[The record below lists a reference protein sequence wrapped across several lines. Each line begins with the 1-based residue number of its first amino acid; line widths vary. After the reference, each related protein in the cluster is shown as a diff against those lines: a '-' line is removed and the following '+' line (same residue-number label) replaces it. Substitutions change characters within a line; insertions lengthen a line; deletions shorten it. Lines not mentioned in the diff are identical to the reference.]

1 LPVRDV
7 DFQQASGSYG
17 GHVKPSG
24 NSMPSTSQNITRHEG
39 GARMSQSV
47 IHNGT
52 VYLAGQVAEGAN
64 VAEQTQKIL
73 AEIDRLLA
81 LSGSSK
87 ARLLSAQI
95 FLADISTF
103 AEMNKVWDGWVDKAN
118 APARATVESKLAARQ
133 FLVEI
138 MVIAAQG

>member
-1 LPVRDV
+1 
-7 DFQQASGSYG
+7 
-17 GHVKPSG
+17 
-24 NSMPSTSQNITRHEG
+24 MPSTSQNITRHES
-39 GARMSQSV
+39 GALMSQSV

-64 VAEQTQKIL
+64 VTEQTQKIL
-73 AEIDRLLA
+73 AEIDRLLV

-118 APARATVESKLAARQ
+118 APARATVEAKLAARQ

>member
-1 LPVRDV
+1 
-7 DFQQASGSYG
+7 
-17 GHVKPSG
+17 
-24 NSMPSTSQNITRHEG
+24 MPSTSQTITRHES

-52 VYLAGQVAEGAN
+52 VYLAGQVAEGGS
-64 VAEQTQKIL
+64 VTEQTQKIL
-73 AEIDRLLA
+73 SEIDRLLA

-87 ARLLSAQI
+87 QCVLSAQI
-95 FLADISTF
+95 FLADITTF

-118 APARATVESKLAARQ
+118 APARATVEAKLAARQ

-138 MVIAAQG
+138 MVIAAQDQG

>member
-1 LPVRDV
+1 MAAMSNP
-7 DFQQASGSYG
+7 QET
-17 GHVKPSG
+17 
-24 NSMPSTSQNITRHEG
+24 SMPSTSQNITRHET

-64 VAEQTQKIL
+64 VTEQTQKIL

-118 APARATVESKLAARQ
+118 SPARATVEAKLAARQ